1 MIQGIN
7 QLKMDAAVRLTD
19 NISDADAL
27 LALQSKLKKNAKIQA
42 AAKSHDIPIYVTKVY
57 MIKPI
62 VIYFLGYSYVF
73 SI

>member
-1 MIQGIN
+1 
-7 QLKMDAAVRLTD
+7 MDAAVRLTD

-62 VIYFLGYSYVF
+62 LIYFLSYSYVF
-73 SI
+73 SIW

>member
-1 MIQGIN
+1 
-7 QLKMDAAVRLTD
+7 MDAAVRLTD